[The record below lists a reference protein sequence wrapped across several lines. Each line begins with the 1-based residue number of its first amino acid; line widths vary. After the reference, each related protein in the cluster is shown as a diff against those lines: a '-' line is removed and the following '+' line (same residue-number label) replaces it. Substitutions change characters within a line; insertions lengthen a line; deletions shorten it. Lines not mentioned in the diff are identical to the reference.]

1 METQETSILKPSYE
15 TLEIDLLALELGLI
29 KRPKLQ
35 RQTAK
40 HYHSGELYKIIIDE
54 KYNELC
60 HHLEKSILL
69 EKKKIFEKSI
79 LLENKTN

>member
-1 METQETSILKPSYE
+1 METQESSILKPSYE

-40 HYHSGELYKIIIDE
+40 HYHSGELYKIIID
-54 KYNELC
+54 KQYQELC
-60 HHLEKSILL
+60 YYL
-69 EKKKIFEKSI
+69 EKKK
-79 LLENKTN
+79 LENKTN

>member
-1 METQETSILKPSYE
+1 MEIQEPSILKPSYE
-15 TLEIDLLALELGLI
+15 TLQLDILASKMGLI
-29 KRPKLQ
+29 KRPILQ
-35 RQTAK
+35 RQSAK
-40 HYHSGELYKIIIDE
+40 YYQPGELQQLIFNE